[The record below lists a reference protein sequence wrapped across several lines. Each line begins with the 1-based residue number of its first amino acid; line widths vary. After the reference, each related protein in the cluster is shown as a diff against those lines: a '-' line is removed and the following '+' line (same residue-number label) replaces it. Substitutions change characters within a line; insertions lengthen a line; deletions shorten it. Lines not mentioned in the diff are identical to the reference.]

1 MNIGLRNANDLR
13 KILLDLENGRNNPH
27 TATLPDEE
35 SKPEVKAPEQ
45 KAITA
50 SIADVLAAQ
59 NAIMISTSKT
69 QPVPNGKYIV
79 PNGQVVIHNNEDD
92 QIGFQF
98 VGHGTFSLSDLKVL
112 LKKGLVP
119 IEEGQKNPQGI
130 NGEIDEPV
138 SQGATGDCWIL
149 TGILSLTSTEEGK
162 ALIKASME
170 VQENGDVIVHFK
182 GLGYSIRVT
191 AAEIKKHDTDNIKN
205 DAFSNGDN
213 DMLVFELAVQKLFEQ
228 HPDLRAAYGYN
239 DGGQGDDRYITQ
251 GGFGNDLVE
260 WLSGNKA
267 QDVSALD
274 QLDDPYE
281 KAGVAEWVTV
291 PNSVTKYAGK
301 EYPRPASIS
310 YDAMFNSDK
319 TDFSQDYI
327 KWYNNTYAPIVKEY
341 NAEARSL
348 LVEGLSEEEIL
359 AQLQEAF
366 ENQPCAVTF
375 GMYVIA
381 NETVKTAKCVDGTTF
396 EWKYYSK
403 NVEKDALCGHAFAV
417 VGMTQDTIT
426 FVNPWDSTQEIT
438 MTWEEFAKLGVGRMS
453 YNKLDSVNNGEN
465 EPDVENPDI
474 DDTPAEAEFS
484 NFNEIIDYIR
494 SDELKDYI
502 KQAMGENFDETIFE
516 QVITIFSNQYKL
528 LGHVHGHGHKYTS
541 SQNDMS
547 KYSKAQIQQEI
558 LLKVQQDTAVKNDET
573 QMFLSV
579 EELEEYVCG
588 EECYR
593 AVLGERNEM
602 EANAWNRLVKYIVAR
617 HQSDYARVS
626 NKDIIEEM
634 QRTLN
639 DKSNAVVHGTTL
651 EDLKNKYGL
660 RDSEIERYFD
670 REKDGRY
677 YLKDGITN
685 YAGFI
690 SQNFDGP
697 KQISTI
703 EDLIKYNISEDRKN
717 LSHQYNP
724 VSWMGGF
731 TSQEQVDE
739 NGKTVFVG
747 TGSYNAKS
755 MEKYIPESIINAY
768 FQKNENG
775 GYELKDGCKNFQML
789 DYNQDTKIATYSIEV
804 TKTDGEIVTIEF
816 EVDVTTGELK
826 SKKVK

>member
-13 KILLDLENGRNNPH
+13 KILLDLENGRNNPN
-27 TATLPDEE
+27 TETLPDEE

-79 PNGQVVIHNNEDD
+79 PNGQVVIHNNEDN

-98 VGHGTFSLSDLKVL
+98 IGHGTLSLSDLKAL

-149 TGILSLTSTEEGK
+149 TGILSLTATEEGK
-162 ALIKASME
+162 ALIKASIE
-170 VQENGDVIVHFK
+170 VQKNGDVIVNFK

-228 HPDLRAAYGYN
+228 HPDLRTAYGYE

-274 QLDDPYE
+274 QLGDPYE

-291 PNSVTKYAGK
+291 PNSVTGYAGK
-301 EYPRPASIS
+301 EFPRPASIS

-319 TDFSQDYI
+319 TDFSAEYI
-327 KWYNNTYAPIVKEY
+327 KWYNGTYAPLVREY
-341 NAEARSL
+341 NSEAPSL
-348 LVEGLSEEEIL
+348 LVKGLSEEEIL

-375 GMYVIA
+375 GMYVFA

-396 EWKYYSK
+396 EWKYYSE
-403 NVEKDALCGHAFAV
+403 NVKKGELCGHAFAV

-438 MTWEEFAKLGVGRMS
+438 MTWEEFAKLGAGRMS
-453 YNKLDSVNNGEN
+453 YNKLDSVNNGKN
-465 EPDVENPDI
+465 EPDIEKPDI

-484 NFNEIIDYIR
+484 NFNEIINYIR

-502 KQAMGENFDETIFE
+502 KQAMGKNFDETIFE
-516 QVITIFSNQYKL
+516 QVITLFSNKYKL
-528 LGHVHGHGHKYTS
+528 LGFVSQHTS
-541 SQNDMS
+541 SQNDIS
-547 KYSKAQIQQEI
+547 KYSKAQIQKEI
-558 LLKVQQDTAVKNDET
+558 LLKVQQDTAVKNAET

-579 EELEEYVCG
+579 KELEEYVRG
-588 EECYR
+588 KECYR
-593 AVLGERNEM
+593 AVLGLKEM

-634 QRTLN
+634 QLALN

-660 RDSEIERYFD
+660 RDSEIEKYFD
-670 REKDGRY
+670 RDIKNGCY
-677 YLKDGITN
+677 YLKAGIKSHF
-685 YAGFI
+685 GFI
-690 SQNFDGP
+690 SQNFNGR

-703 EDLIKYNISEDRKN
+703 EDLIKYNISEDREI
-717 LSHQYNP
+717 LSHSYNP
-724 VSWMGGF
+724 LFWMTDIGYK
-731 TSQEQVDE
+731 EQKDE
-739 NGKTVFVG
+739 NGRTILTAVENG
-747 TGSYNAKS
+747 YNAKS

-768 FQKNENG
+768 FQKNEHG
-775 GYELKDGCKNFQML
+775 RYELKDGCKNFQML

-804 TKTDGEIVTIEF
+804 TKNDGEVVTIEF
-816 EVDVTTGELK
+816 EVDVTTGQLK